1 MTVRASDFGPV
12 FDMDRPEATEIKVA
26 SLKKMR
32 KINLVLLRPFVLLL
46 FVSFV
51 LAQPGSLATRT
62 QIDVYAKNISR
73 YTDHHRK
80 GAIAFADV
88 SSYGSTDEDWKK
100 IGSWDDLDNY
110 TADHDAYGLALVW
123 KQNGKVT
130 AANFT
135 YTSPSGDWNDY
146 VNHYFRPDG
155 TLALVTSEFR
165 TFANTCVAK
174 QRLYFDRKGKG
185 IKKTVNYSDLETGRR
200 KAPCLGDE
208 SLKFT
213 YYESVARLPFS
224 GLLSSK

>member
-1 MTVRASDFGPV
+1 
-12 FDMDRPEATEIKVA
+12 
-26 SLKKMR
+26 MR
-32 KINLVLLRPFVLLL
+32 KINFVLLRPFILLL

-51 LAQPGSLATRT
+51 FAQPGSLVTST
-62 QIDVYAKNISR
+62 QIDAYAKKVGR
-73 YTDHHRK
+73 YTDHSRK
-80 GAIAFADV
+80 VAIAFADV
-88 SSYGSTDEDWKK
+88 SPYGSSDESWKK

-110 TADHDAYGLALVW
+110 TTDHDAYGLALVW

-130 AANFT
+130 ATNFT

-174 QRLYFDRKGKG
+174 QRFYFDRKGKQ
-185 IKKTVNYSDLETGRR
+185 IKNTVSYSDLETGRR
-200 KAPCLGDE
+200 KAPCVSDE

-213 YYESVARLPFS
+213 YYQSVTKLPFS
-224 GLLSSK
+224 GLLNGK